1 MATVR
6 FTAMNL
12 PSGAAHC
19 SVILYGWGEITL
31 AANVPVKSGKIDVRV
46 ALPEI
51 PVAAARNVHYAA
63 DLFSHAGTQ
72 IARWLGSLASGVVE
86 FDAPVHAALP
96 SLSGSA
102 AADSKSAIAKPSDPP
117 PPPAP
122 SKSAA
127 STSLFVGQKST
138 MLIPLAAVSQL
149 AVSNSVS
156 GDLKTIGSAK
166 PDPVVDSTKVAS
178 QVDKN
183 SGDQQGK
190 VQVSAGGQ
198 NLLQGAGSSE
208 GATPK
213 GPEGKVQTVLAKG
226 APGLDGQVAQVKALP
241 QALVLPT
248 VPKVEVSPTG
258 ESAVAKVGSQSDKGT
273 NGVPSTLL
281 VSNASA
287 SQDSGKTTDD
297 AKVPAAPSKSGH
309 TGTNASVEASGGNE
323 GGLGSS
329 VPPEKEASTPPVEVA
344 KSVVAPLSKQ
354 SDASSASVSSSD
366 QVNQSSTS
374 ESSKIANEIGADAAA
389 AKGDT
394 SGTSAIGDTK
404 TPVSEGFSPVSVE
417 AEAPPVKSVKEYASP
432 TTTTEPD
439 AVKTTRSVPSSDLP
453 NSGPQIEAKLP
464 PPDVTAEYFT
474 PPVPPSPRF
483 QVPSTDQPNRG
494 YPIETRL
501 QLADVSTGYLTPAD
515 PAPPPARVPPSPVV
529 AARDLGV
536 GGTQDLLTLFPEL
549 HQRKSISRSFVAS
562 TSVQSAPSAAPPATK
577 RDCLDCCCRCA
588 CPCPKTSRYTQPR
601 LKSPRIRGRTRDAQS
616 GSPLNGVDIELW
628 LSGGKHRS
636 ASIVATTKS
645 DTNGAFSFATGFLN
659 AQGACDGPNGPTA
672 LYVHVLAGTTKIAGS
687 RAILVDAPVTS
698 DIVVDFPVVN
708 GSTLVA
714 QARRSKPASQGQPL
728 PVAEALRR
736 APGPSNGSGQYVDT
750 LGRLFGSDVSSSPAA
765 RST

>member
-31 AANVPVKSGKIDVRV
+31 ATNVPVKSGKIDVRV
-46 ALPEI
+46 TLPEI

-72 IARWLGSLASGVVE
+72 IARWLGSLANGVVE
-86 FDAPVHAALP
+86 FSAPVHAVLP

-208 GATPK
+208 GATPT

-329 VPPEKEASTPPVEVA
+329 VPPEKKASTPPVEVE
-344 KSVVAPLSKQ
+344 KGVVAPLSKQ
-354 SDASSASVSSSD
+354 SDASSASVASSD

-389 AKGDT
+389 AKGDA

-404 TPVSEGFSPVSVE
+404 TPASEGFSPVSVE
-417 AEAPPVKSVKEYASP
+417 AEAPPVKSVKEDASP

-453 NSGPQIEAKLP
+453 NSGPPIEAKLP

-474 PPVPPSPRF
+474 PPVPPPPRF

-501 QLADVSTGYLTPAD
+501 QLADVSSGYLTPAD

-536 GGTQDLLTLFPEL
+536 GGTPDLLTLFPEL

-562 TSVQSAPSAAPPATK
+562 TSVHSTPIAAPPVAK
-577 RDCLDCCCRCA
+577 RDCADCCCRCA
-588 CPCPKTSRYTQPR
+588 CPCPETSRHTQPS
-601 LKSPRIRGRTRDAQS
+601 LKAPRIRGRTRDAQS
-616 GSPLNGVDIELW
+616 SSPLNGVDLELW
-628 LSGGKHRS
+628 ISGGKHRT
-636 ASIVATTKS
+636 ASIVATAKT
-645 DTNGAFSFATGFLN
+645 DANGAFSFATGFLN
-659 AQGACDGPNGPTA
+659 AHDAYDVPNGPTA
-672 LYVHVLAGTTKIAGS
+672 LYVYVFAGTTKIAGS
-687 RAILVDAPVTS
+687 RAILVDAPVTG

-708 GSTLVA
+708 GSTLLA
-714 QARRSKPASQGQPL
+714 QARRSKPAAQGQSL
-728 PVAEALRR
+728 PVAETLRR
-736 APGPSNGSGQYVDT
+736 APEPNKSSGLYFDT